1 MEMIN
6 HTQDLIAT
14 IEELRSQRYS
24 DLPEVLVARILETE
38 ANFLENQPEAS
49 KRIARLVEAYLNEEK
64 E

>member
-1 MEMIN
+1 METTN

-14 IEELRSQRYS
+14 IEALRSQRYS
-24 DLPEVLVARILETE
+24 DLPAVLVARILETE

-49 KRIARLVEAYLNEEK
+49 KRIARLVEAHLNEEK